1 MTLETNKIEQVLARQ
16 VFDSRGRPTVEV
28 DVVLNNGII
37 GRGCA
42 PSGASTG
49 RHEAVELRDHDPSV
63 FSGLGVSKAV
73 GNVHAEIG
81 PALYG
86 MAVTEQ
92 QEIDARLV
100 ALDGT
105 VNLSR
110 LGANATLATSIA
122 LCRAAATD
130 SGLALHSYINR
141 MVPERSMSMP
151 VPMTNILSGGAH
163 ANRGMDIQDFLAIPV
178 SAKSYKEALIM
189 VIEVRSAASRLAER
203 RNLPALLADEGGLS
217 PGFPDPT
224 SALDFMIESFKEAG
238 YTPGKDLVIA
248 IDIAAS
254 EFYVDGSYRL
264 ARQGK
269 TLSGSEM
276 VAFVRDLADTYPIVS
291 IEDPLDQDDWD
302 HWRTLMTQ
310 LPACQILGDD
320 LFVTS
325 AERIGMGI
333 AQSAAN
339 SAIIKINQNGTLS
352 GTIAAM
358 RVAWSGGFSTVVS
371 ARSGETEDSFIAD
384 LAVATGAGQIKIGST
399 RNSDRLSKYNQL
411 LRIEEVGNLPYAG
424 IKVLAGTEIPA
435 TL

>member
-122 LCRAAATD
+122 VCRAAATD

-141 MVPERSMSMP
+141 LVPERSMSMP

-189 VIEVRSAASRLAER
+189 VSEVRSVASRLAER
-203 RNLPALLADEGGLS
+203 RNLPVLLADEGGLS

-224 SALDFMIESFKEAG
+224 SALDFMIESFKEAV

-248 IDIAAS
+248 LDIAAS

-276 VAFVRDLADTYPIVS
+276 IAFVRDLADTYPIVS

-435 TL
+435 TV

>member
-122 LCRAAATD
+122 VCRAAATD

-141 MVPERSMSMP
+141 LVPERSMSMP

-203 RNLPALLADEGGLS
+203 RNLPVLLADEGGLS

-248 IDIAAS
+248 LDIAAS

-276 VAFVRDLADTYPIVS
+276 IAFVRDLADTYPIVS

-435 TL
+435 TV

>member
-1 MTLETNKIEQVLARQ
+1 
-16 VFDSRGRPTVEV
+16 
-28 DVVLNNGII
+28 
-37 GRGCA
+37 
-42 PSGASTG
+42 
-49 RHEAVELRDHDPSV
+49 
-63 FSGLGVSKAV
+63 
-73 GNVHAEIG
+73 
-81 PALYG
+81 
-86 MAVTEQ
+86 
-92 QEIDARLV
+92 
-100 ALDGT
+100 
-105 VNLSR
+105 
-110 LGANATLATSIA
+110 
-122 LCRAAATD
+122 
-130 SGLALHSYINR
+130 
-141 MVPERSMSMP
+141 MSMP

-189 VIEVRSAASRLAER
+189 VSEVRSAASRLAER
-203 RNLPALLADEGGLS
+203 RNLPVLLADEGGLS

-248 IDIAAS
+248 LDIAAS

-276 VAFVRDLADTYPIVS
+276 IAFVRDLADTYPIVS

-435 TL
+435 TV

>member
-122 LCRAAATD
+122 VCRAAATD

-189 VIEVRSAASRLAER
+189 VSEVRSAASRLAER
-203 RNLPALLADEGGLS
+203 RNLPVLLADEGGLS

-248 IDIAAS
+248 LDIAAS

-276 VAFVRDLADTYPIVS
+276 IAFVRDLADTYPIVS

-435 TL
+435 TV

>member
-1 MTLETNKIEQVLARQ
+1 MTLKTNKIEQVLARQ

-37 GRGCA
+37 GRDCA

>member
-1 MTLETNKIEQVLARQ
+1 VTLKTNKIEQVLARQ

-141 MVPERSMSMP
+141 LVPERSMSMP

>member
-1 MTLETNKIEQVLARQ
+1 VTLKTNKIEQVLARQ

>member
-122 LCRAAATD
+122 VCRAAATD

-141 MVPERSMSMP
+141 LVPERSMSMP

-163 ANRGMDIQDFLAIPV
+163 ANRGMYIQDFLAIPV

-189 VIEVRSAASRLAER
+189 VSEVRSAASRLAER
-203 RNLPALLADEGGLS
+203 RNLPVLLADEGGLS

-248 IDIAAS
+248 LDIAAS

-276 VAFVRDLADTYPIVS
+276 IAFVRDLADTYPIVS

-435 TL
+435 TV

>member
-1 MTLETNKIEQVLARQ
+1 MTLKTNKIEQVLARQ

-189 VIEVRSAASRLAER
+189 VIEVRSAASRLAEL

-358 RVAWSGGFSTVVS
+358 RVAWSGGVSTVVS
-371 ARSGETEDSFIAD
+371 ARSG
-384 LAVATGAGQIKIGST
+384 
-399 RNSDRLSKYNQL
+399 
-411 LRIEEVGNLPYAG
+411 
-424 IKVLAGTEIPA
+424 
-435 TL
+435 

>member
-1 MTLETNKIEQVLARQ
+1 VTLKTNKIEQVLARQ

-217 PGFPDPT
+217 PGFPNPT

>member
-1 MTLETNKIEQVLARQ
+1 MTLKTNKIEQVLARQ

>member
-1 MTLETNKIEQVLARQ
+1 
-16 VFDSRGRPTVEV
+16 
-28 DVVLNNGII
+28 
-37 GRGCA
+37 
-42 PSGASTG
+42 
-49 RHEAVELRDHDPSV
+49 
-63 FSGLGVSKAV
+63 
-73 GNVHAEIG
+73 
-81 PALYG
+81 
-86 MAVTEQ
+86 
-92 QEIDARLV
+92 
-100 ALDGT
+100 
-105 VNLSR
+105 
-110 LGANATLATSIA
+110 
-122 LCRAAATD
+122 
-130 SGLALHSYINR
+130 
-141 MVPERSMSMP
+141 
-151 VPMTNILSGGAH
+151 
-163 ANRGMDIQDFLAIPV
+163 
-178 SAKSYKEALIM
+178 
-189 VIEVRSAASRLAER
+189 
-203 RNLPALLADEGGLS
+203 
-217 PGFPDPT
+217 
-224 SALDFMIESFKEAG
+224 MIESFKEAG

-435 TL
+435 TV

>member
-122 LCRAAATD
+122 VCRAAATD

-141 MVPERSMSMP
+141 LVPERSMSMP

-189 VIEVRSAASRLAER
+189 VSEVRSAASRLAER
-203 RNLPALLADEGGLS
+203 RNLPVLLADEGGLS

-248 IDIAAS
+248 LDIAAS

-276 VAFVRDLADTYPIVS
+276 IAFVRDLADTYPIVS

-435 TL
+435 TV

>member
-1 MTLETNKIEQVLARQ
+1 M
-16 VFDSRGRPTVEV
+16 
-28 DVVLNNGII
+28 
-37 GRGCA
+37 
-42 PSGASTG
+42 
-49 RHEAVELRDHDPSV
+49 
-63 FSGLGVSKAV
+63 
-73 GNVHAEIG
+73 
-81 PALYG
+81 
-86 MAVTEQ
+86 
-92 QEIDARLV
+92 
-100 ALDGT
+100 
-105 VNLSR
+105 
-110 LGANATLATSIA
+110 IA
-122 LCRAAATD
+122 L
-130 SGLALHSYINR
+130 
-141 MVPERSMSMP
+141 
-151 VPMTNILSGGAH
+151 
-163 ANRGMDIQDFLAIPV
+163 
-178 SAKSYKEALIM
+178 
-189 VIEVRSAASRLAER
+189 
-203 RNLPALLADEGGLS
+203 
-217 PGFPDPT
+217 
-224 SALDFMIESFKEAG
+224 
-238 YTPGKDLVIA
+238 
-248 IDIAAS
+248 DIAAS

-276 VAFVRDLADTYPIVS
+276 IAFVRDLADTYPIVS

-435 TL
+435 TV